1 MIARKAKPPRTVT
14 EAPTPASALVTAR
27 RQGILLSERKL
38 LLAAGDALL
47 VAVAL
52 VAAFNLHSGPIQHA
66 GLSRPWAGVA
76 TVTGIWLA
84 VSLTVD
90 AYDLRA
96 AVSVRGIFRVVASS
110 TAVTAV
116 LLLVVFFA
124 VPYGVTRP
132 TILIWLPLAAFT
144 VLSWRLFYRRVF
156 ARAIFAGRIMLLAD
170 AETVERIWP
179 EIDAQMAGL
188 YRVVGTVDPDDLD
201 SGSRLATAAAHR
213 DADLIVLGAHEDMP
227 ESLFASLVDC
237 YDSGL
242 VVRSV
247 ADMYEE
253 LTGRLLIDR
262 LRESWLLSLHQRS
275 ETSRLYA
282 LVKRVI
288 DIAAGLVGVALL
300 LAVLPLAW
308 VATTLE
314 DHGPIFHRQVRLGQ
328 YGRPFQILKLRSMRV
343 PSRQE
348 LHWTE
353 EADERITRVGGV
365 LRRLH
370 VDELP
375 QAWNILRGDMSVVGP
390 RPEQPHY
397 VEELRASIP
406 YYNTRLSVRPGLTGW
421 AQVNF
426 GYGSGVDGAKVKLS
440 YDLYYIK
447 RQSVALDMLIIA
459 RTVLAVATLKG
470 R

>member
-1 MIARKAKPPRTVT
+1 MIAHKAKPPVAVA
-14 EAPTPASALVTAR
+14 EAAAPVIAGAR
-27 RQGILLSERKL
+27 RRGILVSERKL
-38 LLAAGDALL
+38 LLAGGDALL
-47 VAVAL
+47 VAAAL
-52 VAAFNLHSGPIQHA
+52 VLAFNLHSGPIQHA
-66 GLSRPWAGVA
+66 GLSIPWTGIV
-76 TVTGIWLA
+76 TVTAIWLA
-84 VSLTVD
+84 VSVMVD

-96 AVSVRGIFRVVASS
+96 AVSVRGIFRVVA
-110 TAVTAV
+110 TGIGLTTVV
-116 LLLVVFFA
+116 LLVVFFA

-144 VLSWRLFYRRVF
+144 VVCWRLFYRRVF

-170 AETVERIWP
+170 ADTVERTWP
-179 EIDAQMAGL
+179 EVDAQMAGL
-188 YRVVGTVDPDDLD
+188 YRLVGTVDPDDPD
-201 SGSRLATAAAHR
+201 SGTRLAVAAAHR

-227 ESLFASLVDC
+227 EALFASLVDC
-237 YDSGL
+237 YDNGL
-242 VVRSV
+242 VVRSL
-247 ADMYEE
+247 ADIYEE
-253 LTGRLLIDR
+253 LTGRLLVDR
-262 LRESWLLSLHQRS
+262 LRQSWLLSLHQRS

-282 LVKRVI
+282 LVKRLI
-288 DIAAGLVGVALL
+288 DIAAGLVGVLL
-300 LAVLPLAW
+300 LLVAFPVVW
-308 VATTLE
+308 VATKVE
-314 DHGPIFHRQVRLGQ
+314 DRGPIFHRQVRLGQ
-328 YGRPFQILKLRSMRV
+328 YGRPFEILKLRSMRV
-343 PSRQE
+343 HPRQE

-353 EADERITRVGGV
+353 EADDRITRVGAV

-370 VDELP
+370 LDELP

-390 RPEQPHY
+390 RPEQPQY
-397 VEELRASIP
+397 VDELRDSIP

-426 GYGSGVDGAKVKLS
+426 GYGSGVDGARVKLS